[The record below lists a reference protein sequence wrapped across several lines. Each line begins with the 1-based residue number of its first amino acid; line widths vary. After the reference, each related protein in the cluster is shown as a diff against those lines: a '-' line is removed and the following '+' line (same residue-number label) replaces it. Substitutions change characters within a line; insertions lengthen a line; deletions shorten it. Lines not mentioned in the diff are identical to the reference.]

1 MGKTLVTT
9 THDLHVADE
18 IADRVIVL
26 SEQHTIAAEG
36 PRHDIL
42 TDLDLLLSVNLVHEH
57 THIHDGVIHLHPHT
71 HLHLHDHHE

>member
-18 IADRVIVL
+18 IADRIIVL
-26 SEQHTIAAEG
+26 AEDHTIAAEG

-71 HLHLHDHHE
+71 HLHLHEHDE